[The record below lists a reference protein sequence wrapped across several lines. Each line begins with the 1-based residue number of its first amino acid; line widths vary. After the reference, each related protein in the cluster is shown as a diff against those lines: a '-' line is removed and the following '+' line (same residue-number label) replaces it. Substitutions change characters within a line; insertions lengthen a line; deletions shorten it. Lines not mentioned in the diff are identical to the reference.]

1 MDTKA
6 PDNLI
11 NDPNGL
17 AGPAPCLDYMNGIWS
32 GEIKTGD
39 FHAVHGMQAKSDG
52 GLYAAGSGTVWG
64 RDQDR
69 EGVIVKVMECPTQTK
84 KYSEWG
90 PNQEGCNQYAWV
102 AKFAIPGKKVEANWV
117 AESPD
122 GSYIIGV
129 GFEENEEGMPDQA
142 VWKLDAKT
150 GALIWT
156 YKFNSGYSDGL
167 ETVAFAPDGSLYV
180 GGFAGASIPAS
191 DLRFKSA
198 GQVLEGRPF
207 VGKISAED
215 ANGSSAPI
223 GYEWLKHFGGD
234 GYKGSAKALRVEAGT
249 GNIVAVA
256 GSRAAVLKFSPAGDV
271 LMKTGELEPN
281 MQVMDI
287 DVHPDGG
294 YMLGGLRFAPEI
306 AATMLK
312 VGPDGTKQWVK
323 TYGNYPGG
331 LN

>member
-1 MDTKA
+1 
-6 PDNLI
+6 
-11 NDPNGL
+11 
-17 AGPAPCLDYMNGIWS
+17 
-32 GEIKTGD
+32 
-39 FHAVHGMQAKSDG
+39 
-52 GLYAAGSGTVWG
+52 
-64 RDQDR
+64 
-69 EGVIVKVMECPTQTK
+69 
-84 KYSEWG
+84 
-90 PNQEGCNQYAWV
+90 
-102 AKFAIPGKKVEANWV
+102 
-117 AESPD
+117 
-122 GSYIIGV
+122 
-129 GFEENEEGMPDQA
+129 MPDQA
-142 VWKLDAKT
+142 VWKLDAKS

-180 GGFAGASIPAS
+180 GGFAGASIPAN

-312 VGPDGTKQWVK
+312 IGPDGTKQWVK

-331 LN
+331 LNQFSGLSNDNKWVIDECWGLTATTDASGAIDGYAMACGTGIETAEAAGSDPRLDWRSLVISFDLDGNRRWSRMDSY